1 MSLPFSLAG
10 RTALITGASSGLGAH
25 FAQLYA
31 QAGAK
36 VILTARRTDRIAA
49 LAAQIGS
56 AAFAVDMDVTSE
68 ASVAAAFAAGEA
80 ALGSIDIVVANAGTT
95 APGRATEVSEASLRT
110 VIDTNL
116 TGAYLT
122 AREGARHMMSAGVKD
137 TGRGRIILI
146 GSITAQLTGEGDSA
160 YCATKAAVAHLGRNL
175 AREWVRQGINVNTIQ
190 PGYIQTEI
198 AGDLFQTDLGKAK
211 IASFHRRRMQP
222 IDSLDAMMLYFAS
235 DASACIT
242 GAVINVD
249 DGQSL

>member
-1 MSLPFSLAG
+1 MTLPFSLTG

-31 QAGAK
+31 AAGAQ
-36 VILTARRTDRIAA
+36 VVLAARRTDRIAA
-49 LAAQIGS
+49 LSAEIGPAAY
-56 AAFAVDMDVTSE
+56 AVEMDVTSE
-68 ASVAAAFAAGEA
+68 ASIAAAFAAGEA
-80 ALGSIDIVVANAGTT
+80 ALGPIDIVVANAGTSS
-95 APGRATEVSEASLRT
+95 PGRATDVSEAGLRMVT
-110 VIDTNL
+110 DTNF

-122 AREGARHMMSAGVKD
+122 AREGARRMLAAGVKD

-146 GSITAQLTGEGDSA
+146 GSITAHLTGEGDSA
-160 YCATKAAVAHLGRNL
+160 YAATKAAVAHLGRNL

-198 AGDLFQTDLGKAK
+198 AGDFFQTDYGKAK
-211 IASFHRRRMQP
+211 IAAFHRRRMQP

-235 DASACIT
+235 DASACVT
-242 GAVINVD
+242 GAVIDID